1 MNQQNWKGLN
11 VPSSFLFL
19 KNETSNQKRDKKM
32 EINIKREN

>member
-11 VPSSFLFL
+11 VPSSFLFP